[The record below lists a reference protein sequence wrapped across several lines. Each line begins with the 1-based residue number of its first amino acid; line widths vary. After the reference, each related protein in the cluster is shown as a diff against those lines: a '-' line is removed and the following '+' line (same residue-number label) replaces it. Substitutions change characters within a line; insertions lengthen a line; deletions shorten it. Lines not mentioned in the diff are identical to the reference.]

1 MRASILALPLLLTA
15 APALAAPLDDD
26 DNAAAAA
33 ALAASNVPAPLK
45 LMLEAAIESGNEND
59 VAIIV
64 KYARTAAPD
73 SADQLVKIAADWR
86 DARTKKAQAKIRSA
100 DFFALVK
107 GHAEL
112 GGYVTTGNTENVGIA
127 AAMELKR
134 DGLQWRH
141 KLRLQGDYQES
152 LGITTRER
160 YLAAYEPNWKFDD
173 RAYLYGAAQYES
185 DRFSGF
191 SDRVSL
197 SSGIGYSAIKSPK
210 MKLDLEVGPAF
221 RYTRF
226 IAQPE
231 ESNAAARGS
240 LDFGWKIT
248 KGISVTQNASAYLQ
262 DANSTIS
269 SKSALLTKLFGPLS
283 AQFSYSLQYESTPAI
298 GRKSTDS
305 TSRAALV
312 VDF

>member
-1 MRASILALPLLLTA
+1 MRALILALPLILAT
-15 APALAAPLDDD
+15 APAVAMPLDDD
-26 DNAAAAA
+26 DSAA
-33 ALAASNVPAPLK
+33 ALAAMDIPPALK
-45 LMLEAAIESGNEND
+45 LMLEAAMESGNESD
-59 VAIIV
+59 VAVII
-64 KYARTAAPD
+64 KYARSAAPD
-73 SADQLVKIAADWR
+73 SADKLVKIAADWR
-86 DARTKKAQAKIRSA
+86 AGRLKKAQAKIRSA

-127 AAMELKR
+127 AAMEIKR
-134 DGLQWRH
+134 EGLEWRH
-141 KLRLQGDYQES
+141 KLRIQGDYQES
-152 LGITTRER
+152 LGVTTRER

-191 SDRVSL
+191 SDRVSV
-197 SSGIGYSAIKSPK
+197 SSGIGYSAVKSPAV
-210 MKLDLEVGPAF
+210 KLDLEVGPAF

-226 IAQPE
+226 LDQPA

-248 KGISVTQNASAYLQ
+248 RGISVTQNASAYLQ
-262 DANSTIS
+262 NANSTVS

-283 AQFSYSLQYESTPAI
+283 AQFSYSLQYESTPAL
-298 GRKSTDS
+298 GRKATDT

>member
-1 MRASILALPLLLTA
+1 MRASLFALPLLVA
-15 APALAAPLDDD
+15 ATPALAVPMDDD
-26 DNAAAAA
+26 DSTA
-33 ALAASNVPAPLK
+33 ALEAANVSPALK
-45 LMLEAAIESGNEND
+45 AMLEAAMQSGNEND
-59 VAIIV
+59 VAVIV
-64 KYARTAAPD
+64 KYAR
-73 SADQLVKIAADWR
+73 SADPESADKLVKIAADWR
-86 DARTKKAQAKIRSA
+86 DARLKKAQAKIRSA

-134 DGLQWRH
+134 DGLDWRH
-141 KLRLQGDYQES
+141 KLRVQADYQES

-197 SSGIGYSAIKSPK
+197 SSGIGYSAIKSPAV
-210 MKLDLEVGPAF
+210 KLDLEVGPAF

-226 IAQPE
+226 LDQPA

-269 SKSALLTKLFGPLS
+269 SKSALLTRLFGPLS
-283 AQFSYSLQYESTPAI
+283 AQFSYSLQFESTPAI
-298 GRKSTDS
+298 GRKTTDS

>member
-1 MRASILALPLLLTA
+1 MRATLLALPLLIVA
-15 APALAAPLDDD
+15 APSLAAPMDDD
-26 DNAAAAA
+26 DGTA
-33 ALAASNVPAPLK
+33 ALEAANIPAPLK
-45 LMLEAAIESGNEND
+45 LMLEAAMQAGNEND
-59 VAIIV
+59 VAVII
-64 KYARTAAPD
+64 KYARSADPD
-73 SADQLVKIAADWR
+73 SADKLVKIAADWR
-86 DARTKKAQAKIRSA
+86 DSRLKKAQAKIRSA

-112 GGYVTTGNTENVGIA
+112 GGYVTTGNTENVGIT

-134 DGLQWRH
+134 EGLEWRH
-141 KLRLQGDYQES
+141 KVRLQGDYQES

-191 SDRVSL
+191 SDRVSV
-197 SSGIGYSAIKSPK
+197 SSGIGYSAIKSPAI
-210 MKLDLEVGPAF
+210 KLDLEVGPAF

-226 IAQPE
+226 LDQAA

-262 DANSTIS
+262 NANSTVS

-283 AQFSYSLQYESTPAI
+283 AQFSYSLQYESTPAL
-298 GRKSTDS
+298 GRKATDT

>member
-1 MRASILALPLLLTA
+1 MRASLFALPLLIA
-15 APALAAPLDDD
+15 ATPAFAVPMDDD
-26 DNAAAAA
+26 DSTA
-33 ALAASNVPAPLK
+33 ALEAANVSPALK
-45 LMLEAAIESGNEND
+45 AMLEAAMESGNEND
-59 VAIIV
+59 VAVIV
-64 KYARTAAPD
+64 KYARAADPE
-73 SADQLVKIAADWR
+73 SADKLVKIAADWR
-86 DARTKKAQAKIRSA
+86 DSRLKKAQAKIRSA

-134 DGLQWRH
+134 DGLDWRH
-141 KLRLQGDYQES
+141 KLRVQADYQES

-197 SSGIGYSAIKSPK
+197 SSGIGYSAIKSPAV
-210 MKLDLEVGPAF
+210 KLDLEVGPAF

-226 IAQPE
+226 IAQPA

-248 KGISVTQNASAYLQ
+248 RGISVTQNASAYLQ
-262 DANSTIS
+262 NANSTVS

>member
-1 MRASILALPLLLTA
+1 
-15 APALAAPLDDD
+15 
-26 DNAAAAA
+26 
-33 ALAASNVPAPLK
+33 
-45 LMLEAAIESGNEND
+45 
-59 VAIIV
+59 
-64 KYARTAAPD
+64 
-73 SADQLVKIAADWR
+73 
-86 DARTKKAQAKIRSA
+86 
-100 DFFALVK
+100 VK

-127 AAMELKR
+127 AAMEIKR
-134 DGLQWRH
+134 EGLEWRH
-141 KLRLQGDYQES
+141 KLRIQGDYQES

-191 SDRVSL
+191 SDRVSV
-197 SSGIGYSAIKSPK
+197 SSGIGYSAVKSPAV
-210 MKLDLEVGPAF
+210 KLDLEVGPAF

-226 IAQPE
+226 IDSNI

-262 DANSTIS
+262 DANSTVS
-269 SKSALLTKLFGPLS
+269 SKSALLTRLFGPLS
-283 AQFSYSLQYESTPAI
+283 AQFSYSLQFESTPPL
-298 GRKSTDS
+298 GRKTTDS

>member
-1 MRASILALPLLLTA
+1 MRASLLALPLLFA
-15 APALAAPLDDD
+15 AVPAMAMPLDDD
-26 DNAAAAA
+26 DDVAA
-33 ALAASNVPAPLK
+33 ALATANVPQALK
-45 LMLEAAIESGNEND
+45 LMLEAAMESGNEND
-59 VAIIV
+59 VAVIV
-64 KYARTAAPD
+64 KYARDAAPD
-73 SADQLVKIAADWR
+73 GADQLVRIAADWR
-86 DARTKKAQAKIRSA
+86 DSRTKKAQAKIRSA

-134 DGLQWRH
+134 DGLEWRH
-141 KLRLQGDYQES
+141 KVRFQGDYQES
-152 LGITTRER
+152 LGVTTRER
-160 YLAAYEPNWKFDD
+160 YLAAYEPNWKFDN

-197 SSGIGYSAIKSPK
+197 SSGIGYSAIKSPAV
-210 MKLDLEVGPAF
+210 KLDLEVGPAF

-226 IAQPE
+226 IDQAA

-262 DANSTIS
+262 NANSTVS

>member
-1 MRASILALPLLLTA
+1 MRASLFALPLLIA
-15 APALAAPLDDD
+15 ALPAVAMPMDDD
-26 DNAAAAA
+26 DSTA
-33 ALAASNVPAPLK
+33 ALEAANVSPALK
-45 LMLEAAIESGNEND
+45 AMLEAAMQSGNEND
-59 VAIIV
+59 VAVIV
-64 KYARTAAPD
+64 KYARAADPE
-73 SADQLVKIAADWR
+73 SADKLVKIAADWR
-86 DARTKKAQAKIRSA
+86 DSRLKKAQAKIRSA

-134 DGLQWRH
+134 DGLDWRH
-141 KLRLQGDYQES
+141 KLRVQADYQES

-197 SSGIGYSAIKSPK
+197 SSGIGYSAIKSPAV
-210 MKLDLEVGPAF
+210 KLDLEVGPAF

-226 IAQPE
+226 LDQPA

-269 SKSALLTKLFGPLS
+269 SKSALLTRLFGPLS
-283 AQFSYSLQYESTPAI
+283 AQFSYSLQFESTPAI
-298 GRKSTDS
+298 GRKTTDS

>member
-1 MRASILALPLLLTA
+1 MRASLFALPLLTA
-15 APALAAPLDDD
+15 ALPAVAMPMDDD
-26 DNAAAAA
+26 DSTA
-33 ALAASNVPAPLK
+33 ALEAANVSPALK
-45 LMLEAAIESGNEND
+45 AMLEAAMQSGNEND
-59 VAIIV
+59 VAVIV
-64 KYARTAAPD
+64 KYARAADPE
-73 SADQLVKIAADWR
+73 SADKLVKIAADWR
-86 DARTKKAQAKIRSA
+86 DSRVKKAQAKIRSA

-134 DGLQWRH
+134 DGLDWRH
-141 KLRLQGDYQES
+141 KLRVQADYQES

-197 SSGIGYSAIKSPK
+197 SSGIGYSAIKSPAV
-210 MKLDLEVGPAF
+210 KLDLEVGPAF

-226 IAQPE
+226 IAQPA

-248 KGISVTQNASAYLQ
+248 RGISVTQNASAYLQ
-262 DANSTIS
+262 NANSTVS